1 VTDNVA
7 VTSGIM
13 RPHISK
19 TPCYHPGHQAASI
32 EEFHMKRS
40 AVLIVVVSALLTSA
54 GLAFQADG
62 PYKVLKTANVGGE
75 GGTDYIFADTVGRRL
90 YITRGATQLQPATDA
105 RPEVPAFE
113 KRLTMF
119 DLDTLEPAGVIPG
132 VGGNGATV
140 CSKTGH
146 GFTSD
151 HPQPSMFD
159 VKTMKLIKTIEVPAG
174 FSADGIYCDP
184 SSDRV
189 YIGSHP
195 TKALMVVDAKDGTVL
210 GNIDLGGVPEQTVG
224 DGNGTV
230 YQVLQDRPGGVAVI
244 DAKTMKLKATY
255 PLGDNGGCNGLAIDV
270 KNQILFAACAAVGP
284 APPRPAPGQPAPP
297 APAPDPGAKP
307 PQTFVILSAKDGKVL
322 ARLPLAGG
330 SDGAVFNPATMEA
343 FSSQGN
349 GTMTIVK
356 ETSPTSFEV
365 EQDLKTWP
373 SNGART
379 LAFDSKTGRL
389 FAMAAAAGPPPA
401 AGGRPSAI
409 PGSFTIIM
417 IGK

>member
-1 VTDNVA
+1 
-7 VTSGIM
+7 M
-13 RPHISK
+13 R
-19 TPCYHPGHQAASI
+19 
-32 EEFHMKRS
+32 RS
-40 AVLIVVVSALLTSA
+40 AVLVAVIGALVTSA
-54 GLAFQADG
+54 GLAFQAEG

-75 GGTDYIFADTVGRRL
+75 GGTDYIFADVDGRRL
-90 YITRGATQLQPATDA
+90 YITRGATAARLATDTSPA
-105 RPEVPAFE
+105 VPAFE
-113 KRLTMF
+113 KRLTIF
-119 DLDTLEPAGVIPG
+119 NLDTLEPAGTISG

-140 CSKTGH
+140 CAKTGH

-159 VKTMKLIKTIEVPAG
+159 VKTMTLIKTIAVPEG
-174 FSADGIYCDP
+174 FSADGIYCDQ

-195 TKALMVVDAKDGTVL
+195 TKALMVIDAKDGTVL

-224 DGNGTV
+224 DGKGTI

-244 DAKTMKLKATY
+244 DAKTLKITATY
-255 PLGDNGGCNGLAIDV
+255 SLGDNGGCNGLALDV
-270 KNQILFAACAAVGP
+270 KNEILFAACAAVGP
-284 APPRPAPGQPAPP
+284 APPRPAPGQPAAPP
-297 APAPDPGAKP
+297 PVPDPNAKP
-307 PQTFVILSAKDGKVL
+307 PQTFVILSARDGKIL

-330 SDGAVFNPATMEA
+330 SDGAAFNPATMEA

-356 ETSPTSFEV
+356 EKSPTSFEV

-389 FAMAAAAGPPPA
+389 FAMAAAPGPPPA
-401 AGGRPSAI
+401 AGGRPSPL

-417 IGK
+417 VGK